1 MIPFLDLIILN
12 ILDIIQAQL
21 SHNPQYSRH
30 CSGSTFNGVP
40 HFFTSFFSQNICTLS
55 PLGLQSHRRL
65 LCHCCPFQS
74 LSLSLSLIA
83 LLSYRSLY
91 LFIHESVSLFHLCLF
106 LMLSLCCFRMVHA
119 MAYSTM
125 QRWEET
131 VYVLCLL
138 FFVSALKDDL
148 SSHHYCFYFLRKNS
162 LGSIFDVTVMT

>member
-1 MIPFLDLIILN
+1 MGFLISSLVFSPKTFVPFHHRACNHTGD
-12 ILDIIQAQL
+12 
-21 SHNPQYSRH
+21 
-30 CSGSTFNGVP
+30 CSVIAVPFN
-40 HFFTSFFSQNICTLS
+40 
-55 PLGLQSHRRL
+55 
-65 LCHCCPFQS
+65 
-74 LSLSLSLIA
+74 LSLSLIA

-91 LFIHESVSLFHLCLF
+91 LFIHEFVSLFHLCLF

-148 SSHHYCFYFLRKNS
+148 SSHHYCFYFLVY
-162 LGSIFDVTVMT
+162 IFSQKK

>member
-1 MIPFLDLIILN
+1 MGFLISSLVFSPKTFVPFHHRVCNHRGD
-12 ILDIIQAQL
+12 
-21 SHNPQYSRH
+21 
-30 CSGSTFNGVP
+30 CSVIAVPFN
-40 HFFTSFFSQNICTLS
+40 
-55 PLGLQSHRRL
+55 
-65 LCHCCPFQS
+65 

-148 SSHHYCFYFLRKNS
+148 SSHHYCFYFLVY
-162 LGSIFDVTVMT
+162 IFSQKK